1 MHPDGM
7 LSFIS
12 EHYVIRTLN
21 LSWENSSFFF
31 QAMEDMGIDL
41 ETLERKFEAQP
52 KPHSS
57 SDYYA
62 STPVYPLRNPRVH
75 PGPHPGASHNPHP
88 GASHNSYPR
97 AHTPVYYI
105 SDHHPRAG
113 KLHRTEG
120 QREILNDFTPRGGAG
135 GNVLDR
141 CMQHMACAHLI
152 AESMI
157 KMQGKSTMKKFKI

>member
-1 MHPDGM
+1 
-7 LSFIS
+7 
-12 EHYVIRTLN
+12 
-21 LSWENSSFFF
+21 
-31 QAMEDMGIDL
+31 MEDMGINL

-52 KPHSS
+52 QPHTS
-57 SDYYA
+57 SDCYA
-62 STPVYPLRNPRVH
+62 STPVYSLRNPRVH
-75 PGPHPGASHNPHP
+75 PDPHPGENHNPH
-88 GASHNSYPR
+88 PR

-105 SDHHPRAG
+105 SNHYPRAG

-135 GNVLDR
+135 VDVLDR

>member
-1 MHPDGM
+1 
-7 LSFIS
+7 
-12 EHYVIRTLN
+12 
-21 LSWENSSFFF
+21 
-31 QAMEDMGIDL
+31 MEDMGIDL

-52 KPHSS
+52 QPHTS

-62 STPVYPLRNPRVH
+62 STPVYSLRNPRVH
-75 PGPHPGASHNPHP
+75 PDPHPGESRNPHP
-88 GASHNSYPR
+88 R
-97 AHTPVYYI
+97 THTPVYYI
-105 SDHHPRAG
+105 SNHHQRAG

-135 GNVLDR
+135 VDVLDR